1 MKIQKILEQHE
12 NKSLEFKKEIPKNR
26 LNLLKT
32 VVGFANGS
40 GGHIIS
46 HCLWRWQLTQ
56 GVEKMKWTEIRQKHP
71 NKFILIGDVV
81 EEKISETKYRILEGN
96 ILRVSKDGKEIRKA
110 YQQHKKKGMNILFSL
125 PTTPMDFIIE
135 DVPVKGILR

>member
-1 MKIQKILEQHE
+1 VVVVLEI
-12 NKSLEFKKEIPKNR
+12 NKATYNATLFSPFQFRECVEHVFRYN
-26 LNLLKT
+26 
-32 VVGFANGS
+32 
-40 GGHIIS
+40 
-46 HCLWRWQLTQ
+46 HCSTPLTFTQ
-56 GVEKMKWTEIRQKHP
+56 GVKKMKWTEIRQKYP

-96 ILRVSKDGKEIRKA
+96 ILRVSEDGKEIRKA
-110 YQQHKKKGMNILFSL
+110 YQQHKKKGMNVLFSL